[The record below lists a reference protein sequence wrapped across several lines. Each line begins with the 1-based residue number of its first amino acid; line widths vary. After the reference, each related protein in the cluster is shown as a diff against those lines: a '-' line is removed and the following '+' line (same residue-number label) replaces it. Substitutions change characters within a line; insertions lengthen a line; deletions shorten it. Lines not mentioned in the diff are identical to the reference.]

1 MADGGCSAPAG
12 GDPPADA
19 EWDAG
24 NMSCGE
30 LVMELRRRLR
40 ALAAGSVLRVVARDP
55 GAPEDLPAWCR
66 LTGHSLL
73 AQRHPVY
80 WVRRKEG

>member
-1 MADGGCSAPAG
+1 MDDGRPGSAAADPAS
-12 GDPPADA
+12 DA

-24 NMSCGE
+24 DMSCGD

-40 ALAAGSVLRVVARDP
+40 AMAAGKVLRVVASDP